1 MPDFGPFIVSG
12 LAIGAVYALSGLG
25 LVMLYRTT
33 SVINF
38 AYGAVGAVGA
48 LTAWELQ
55 KNGLA
60 EWLSW
65 IAAILVSTAISTLY
79 GVLIAGRLSGRDQS
93 VNAAATLGVALL
105 MIGFASWRWT
115 DKARSFGLPTDDYGP
130 TILGVRVIATKLVA
144 LALALALSWG
154 TSVVLHR
161 TDTGLAMRSLATDRT
176 LSSVLGVSQNRF
188 GALAWAM
195 SGAVGGISGLL
206 LADLVR
212 LEVRTLTF
220 IVVPAAAAALVARLR
235 SLPLVIVAGLGI
247 GLVEACG
254 AAYPSVSN
262 YRGIVPFAMVIALLM
277 WSHRSRSV
285 AIVAKDG
292 R

>member
-33 SVINF
+33 SVVNF

-55 KNGLA
+55 QNGVA
-60 EWLSW
+60 EWISW
-65 IAAILVSTAISTLY
+65 IAAVLVSTAISTLY

-93 VNAAATLGVALL
+93 VNAAATLGVALI
-105 MIGFASWRWT
+105 MIGFASWRWSDT
-115 DKARSFGLPTDDYGP
+115 PRSFSLPTDDYGP
-130 TILGVRVIATKLVA
+130 TILGVRVIATKIVA
-144 LALALALSWG
+144 LALAGALSWG

-220 IVVPAAAAALVARLR
+220 IVVPAAAAALVAKLR
-235 SLPLVIVAGLGI
+235 SLPIVVAAGLAI
-247 GLVEACG
+247 GLVESCG
-254 AAYPSVSN
+254 GAYTSVSD
-262 YRGIVPFAMVIALLM
+262 YRGIVPYAVVIGLLM
-277 WSHRSRSV
+277 WSHRTRSV